1 MQLAGLK
8 DGYSKQGL
16 EKLPQNAFLYVVDSG
31 LKVKACVVL
40 IDA

>member
-16 EKLPQNAFLYVVDSG
+16 DKLPQNAFLYVVDSWSESRMH
-31 LKVKACVVL
+31 VC
-40 IDA
+40 

>member
-16 EKLPQNAFLYVVDSG
+16 DELPQNAFLYVVDSG
-31 LKVKACVVL
+31 LKVKAYVL